1 MKYLRARR
9 AELGGPLPSRRRSSA
24 PLEIP
29 PLSAFDA
36 LLKPTAE
43 GREISTTMA
52 FVRILTTLLRDKA
65 IGQRIVPI
73 VPDESRT
80 FGMEGLFRQIGIF
93 SQVGQ
98 LYRPQDADQLMYY
111 REDTKGQILQEGI
124 NEPGA
129 MASFIAAATSY
140 STSNTPMIPSTSTTR
155 CSGSSGSAIS
165 PGRRATCAPAASSSA
180 APPAARRSTAKA
192 CSTRTATAT

>member
-1 MKYLRARR
+1 YIRKNFFGRYPETAAMVADWSDDKIWSLTRGGHDPIKVYAAYKAAVDHKGQPTVILAKTVKGYGMGAAGEGQMIAHQAKKIGDAALKAFRARFDIPVSDADLAKVPFLRLPEGSEEMKYLRARR

-73 VPDESRT
+73 VPD
-80 FGMEGLFRQIGIF
+80 
-93 SQVGQ
+93 
-98 LYRPQDADQLMYY
+98 
-111 REDTKGQILQEGI
+111 
-124 NEPGA
+124 
-129 MASFIAAATSY
+129 
-140 STSNTPMIPSTSTTR
+140 
-155 CSGSSGSAIS
+155 
-165 PGRRATCAPAASSSA
+165 
-180 APPAARRSTAKA
+180 
-192 CSTRTATAT
+192 